1 MRTRTVDRDG
11 KHMASRKKTKNDT
24 VAFDDVEHAK
34 LSGYAVQLAERCAK
48 LLLALPMGRR
58 RDVGDVDGPWQS
70 CYEWDPDRA
79 RIGPAHGLVHRL
91 ALADL
96 VLSDLAGVI
105 LGYLERQTPRT
116 IHLPPDRPQMRKNF
130 DDMHKAAV
138 KFVASIRRF
147 GVRNIYGF
155 GPRISVPGGVNFDDY
170 PDLEAMLTSLKSAIM
185 WMENNPSMGPS
196 WRDLKKPSARKFVM
210 GVILVVEWYTGK
222 VIQQDTKGT
231 PTAELKVLREIVAAV
246 DPAITE
252 STITGAIKDTSK
264 SGLGARVGA
273 GAGLGH

>member
-1 MRTRTVDRDG
+1 
-11 KHMASRKKTKNDT
+11 MASRKKTKNDT
-24 VAFDDVEHAK
+24 VEFDDAEHAK

-70 CYEWDPDRA
+70 CYEWDPDRP
-79 RIGPAHGLVHRL
+79 RIGPAHGLLHRL
-91 ALADL
+91 ELADL
-96 VLSDLAGVI
+96 VRHDLAGPI
-105 LGYLERQTPRT
+105 LGYLEVQTPRT
-116 IHLPPDRPQMRKNF
+116 IHMCPDKPQMRKDY
-130 DDMHKAAV
+130 DDMQKAAV
-138 KFVASIRRF
+138 KFAAGIRRF
-147 GVRNIYGF
+147 GVRNIYCF
-155 GPRISVPGGVNFDDY
+155 GPRIYVPGGVNWDDY
-170 PDLEAMLTSLKSAIM
+170 PNLEAMLTNLESAIM
-185 WMENNPSMGPS
+185 WMENNPSLGPS

-222 VIQQDTKGT
+222 AIQQDTKGT
-231 PTAELKVLREIVAAV
+231 PTAELQVVKEIVAAV

-264 SGLGARVGA
+264 SGLGARMGA